1 MTDGDHPESAVVA
14 QDAAEAIRTLNHLT
28 MGSGLRSP
36 ADVYTVLGALST
48 LAERLPQTFRQ
59 LTVVLERQLQDGVIT
74 IDGGT
79 PFTGDPV
86 GAIATL
92 ASALV
97 DDATPAATALHA
109 ALDRAQRAISGA
121 SSVESTAR

>member
-1 MTDGDHPESAVVA
+1 MTDGDHLESAVVA

-48 LAERLPQTFRQ
+48 LAERLPHTFQQ
-59 LTVVLERQLQDGVIT
+59 LSSFLERQLQDGVIT
-74 IDGGT
+74 IDSGT
-79 PFTGDPV
+79 PFAGDPI

-92 ASALV
+92 V
-97 DDATPAATALHA
+97 PAN
-109 ALDRAQRAISGA
+109 
-121 SSVESTAR
+121 E